1 VLLRVVLG
9 KLLPQAGAP
18 VAVLRLVEYKAFL
31 TLAESADTLVL
42 RELPSVLEPLA
53 EVPRRLRA
61 LGHVL
66 NN

>member
-1 VLLRVVLG
+1 M
-9 KLLPQAGAP
+9 
-18 VAVLRLVEYKAFL
+18 AVLRLVEYKAFL